1 MSIAANPVKN
11 IVREMIKHEDELTN
25 ERLTWLG
32 QFEGLLFVAYG
43 LAVKDLNDP
52 VLTWVVCSLGLL
64 IAVSV
69 LFATWRA
76 DKATGELAKQ
86 WDWHKGSLE
95 GDCWEPD
102 VQGIRGDK
110 LRQKLLWPGRFL
122 PILFALAWLAIGIR
136 QVVHPAAAIHSPLP
150 WHF

>member
-1 MSIAANPVKN
+1 MNITANPVKN

-52 VLTWVVCSLGLL
+52 VLTWIVCSLGLL
-64 IAVSV
+64 IALSV
-69 LFATWRA
+69 LFATVRA
-76 DKATGELAKQ
+76 DKATGKLAHE
-86 WDWHKGSLE
+86 WDVNKGSLE
-95 GDCWEPD
+95 GGCWEPD
-102 VQGIRGDK
+102 VQGIRGNK
-110 LRQKLLWPGRFL
+110 WWEKLLWPGRSL
-122 PILFALAWLAIGIR
+122 PLLFGLTWLAIVIR
-136 QVVHPAAAIHSPLP
+136 QMVHPAAVIHSPLS